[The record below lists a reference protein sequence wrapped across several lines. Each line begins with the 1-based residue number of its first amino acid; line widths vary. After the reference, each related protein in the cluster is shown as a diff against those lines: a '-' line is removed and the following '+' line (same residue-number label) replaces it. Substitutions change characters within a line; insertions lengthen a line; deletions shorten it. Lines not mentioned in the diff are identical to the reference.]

1 MGLNIPCSL
10 GQANP
15 SSSMV
20 NGCGPAPTSKVGETI
35 MSSAVV
41 GGGTVGTGES
51 TPVII
56 PTLRR
61 RLASMMRRVSA

>member
-1 MGLNIPCSL
+1 MGLNIPRSL
-10 GQANP
+10 GQASP

-20 NGCGPAPTSKVGETI
+20 NGCGPSKVGETI
-35 MSSAVV
+35 MFSALV
-41 GGGTVGTGES
+41 GGGRVGTGVF
-51 TPVII
+51 TPVAI